1 MSVALFLRIR
11 ISPCLP
17 VCLSVSPPPCSPFP
31 LSVSFAII
39 SNHCSLG
46 GRYSSRS
53 SVPTIFRMQL
63 SQPRWHRSPSSCSQ
77 TSQMMVDKRF
87 PSTNVDSRHGTEN
100 TLHKHVSDLAGACDW
115 VRLSQ
120 MMVGGRTPCADSGRS
135 SFFSQR
141 GQTSSSPQ
149 TSSSSAFST
158 RMSIT
163 SGAGR
168 FTHSSSS
175 SSSSA
180 ATNAAAATAAP
191 NDVSSTSLAHYI
203 YEHCRSATL
212 VLFCN
217 KLPPP
222 NHRRSQDFVWSAL
235 FLAKKVF
242 NLFYRPSKTV

>member
-1 MSVALFLRIR
+1 M
-11 ISPCLP
+11 
-17 VCLSVSPPPCSPFP
+17 CS
-31 LSVSFAII
+31 
-39 SNHCSLG
+39 HCSLG

-63 SQPRWHRSPSSCSQ
+63 SQPRWRRSPSSCSQ
-77 TSQMMVDKRF
+77 T
-87 PSTNVDSRHGTEN
+87 
-100 TLHKHVSDLAGACDW
+100 
-115 VRLSQ
+115 SQ

-141 GQTSSSPQ
+141 GP

-168 FTHSSSS
+168 LTHSSSS

-180 ATNAAAATAAP
+180 ATNAAAAAAAAS

-203 YEHCRSATL
+203 YERCGSATL
-212 VLFCN
+212 VLRCN
-217 KLPPP
+217 QLP
-222 NHRRSQDFVWSAL
+222 HQTCDR
-235 FLAKKVF
+235 
-242 NLFYRPSKTV
+242 